1 MERLLVD
8 VMIVEGGLMC
18 GLFFSGT
25 GPGSGTLDRGRR
37 LYPDWY
43 VLRSQWALLTVGPKS
58 GPQLV
63 LATLSFCVI
72 TMLEISKDLNI

>member
-1 MERLLVD
+1 MERFLVD
-8 VMIVEGGLMC
+8 VMIVEGGLTC

-43 VLRSQWALLTVGPKS
+43 VHRSQWAQPTVGPAVW
-58 GPQLV
+58 PP
-63 LATLSFCVI
+63 TCVGDI
-72 TMLEISKDLNI
+72 II

>member
-8 VMIVEGGLMC
+8 VMIVEGGLTC

-25 GPGSGTLDRGRR
+25 GLGSGTLDRGRR

-43 VLRSQWALLTVGPKS
+43 VLGSQWALLTVGPKS